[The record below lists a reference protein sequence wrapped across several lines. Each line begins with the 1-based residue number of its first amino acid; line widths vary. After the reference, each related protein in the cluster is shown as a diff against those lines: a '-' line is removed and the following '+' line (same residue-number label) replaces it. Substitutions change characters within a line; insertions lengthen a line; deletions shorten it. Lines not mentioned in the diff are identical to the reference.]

1 MPAEHRPA
9 PAAERKTAA
18 AAIAGLLLAGAA
30 VTPPASPAFAEPPA
44 QVAKPAATPLGVD
57 KAMAEARRSGRP
69 VEATAAGTP
78 TATVTARPDGT
89 VQLTQ
94 TAVPTRTRVGGQWK
108 NLDATLVRHP
118 DGSIAPA
125 VTTNPVRV
133 SPGGTGPLAEMT
145 SGDRALSVTAPLTL
159 PAPTLSGP
167 TATYAEVLPGVDLT
181 VTVTAEGG
189 FSHVFV
195 VKNRQAAADPRLAAL
210 DLTTT
215 AKGVDLAADT
225 AGNITG
231 RDRAGRTVLTA
242 PAPAMWD
249 STRRSTGE
257 PTQRLGSAS
266 STAAPGRDARTA
278 AIGVRVAPGKLRLTP
293 NRSLLSDSRTVYPV
307 YIDPTFTWTP
317 VGPKMSGWATI
328 SYQHQSTNYW
338 KDTPDL
344 IGRMQVGNSGSQ
356 RSNTLINFPVPHST
370 LAGATINSAT
380 FKITNTRSWSC
391 TAKTVNVYAPATTLS
406 SSNATWNYWE
416 GVGNGPLAASKSF
429 AHGYSGCNAAAVS
442 FNITNQIRADVTAQ
456 KSTRTLRMIAASEA
470 SDTQSWKEFDQT
482 TPTLTIEYNHRPNKP
497 TGLTTSP
504 KTACA
509 GGSTVGDAAVSLYAP
524 VSDRNGGTLGV
535 SFKLWRTADS
545 TETALITSNPNSLTY
560 SSGSTAVLVVPV
572 ATLRAAANGAST
584 DFSWKVQATD
594 FGATGDWSAPCKFTF
609 DPTRPGAPNIAEI
622 PDGTT
627 TIGESFTVDI
637 AKADGTDPSGYVY
650 QLNAGP
656 PQDVSAT
663 AGAATVSITPT
674 RFTNTLTITS
684 VSAGGNV
691 GDSRSVT
698 FNSNPAA
705 VAADGDLNGDA
716 APDLVAVGSTHGLP
730 PGLWLAPG
738 GTEQA
743 AVTGTNIGARGNGV
757 TGNNSP
763 SDFDGAQVITGHFTG
778 TGLQDV
784 LVYYP
789 ATGNGGVLRANGDGS
804 AIQAQLSGNQFS
816 ISGDLLAEEDG
827 SLPIELANAGN
838 IRGANTGFPE
848 LIGTSGNAT
857 TGYHL
862 TYYSSFYAA
871 GLYADP
877 LVISQPTPTGGTDWD
892 KWTITT
898 AQIAGGTAMY
908 LWNRTTGALYLWT
921 DLVFDGV
928 NQLTHTSYK
937 LHENWNV
944 GANLT
949 LRAADIDSDG
959 TPDLW
964 ALGAGGMSTAW
975 LAANLAAGTGTVTAQ
990 PAKTLVTSDHSW
1002 QLNDSDSGLVTT
1014 ASDTA
1019 GTLHATGNAGVK
1031 WNTGDAFDPDVVFDG
1046 TSGALTTSAPALNT
1060 NNDFSLS
1067 AWVKPTALG
1076 GTVLSQNG
1084 TNTAGFRLYTDASDK
1099 SWRFAMPR
1107 TDVTA
1112 PVWDIAI
1119 SAPNT
1124 ARLGVWTHVTVTF
1137 QKSVGT
1143 MWILLNDVRSAHGAH
1158 STTWSAGGGFRM
1170 GSHKTGTSSYGGW
1183 FAGEVANVQTW
1194 SRMLNFP
1201 KARNLPVEDFDGDG
1215 RSDILGF
1222 STSHAELWWTPN
1234 TTVPGQP
1241 SSRGGSKRISAGWT
1255 DITDPFV
1262 TDYDGDGKSD
1272 VVGRVGDELWTWSN
1286 ASSVGTPIVVAA
1298 DKLGT
1303 NWNSLPRIAPA
1314 DFDGDGRVDILGW
1327 SSNGNEL
1334 WWVPNTTPVGGMP
1347 QRGTSKKVSS
1357 GWGSISGQMIA
1368 DYNSD
1373 GKPDILGRGSDNIM
1387 YVALN
1392 ISTVGNP
1399 AVGSLIPLGT
1409 AWNTLPTTTTADFDG
1424 DGREDI
1430 VGFSISGDKF
1440 WWVPNTTPAGGTPTR
1455 GTSQEVA
1462 AGFATANDK
1471 RVIDYNGD
1479 GRPDVLA
1486 QIGDELWVWPNTST
1500 PGNPSV
1506 GPKESLGLAWN
1517 TIGDFLTE
1525 RRAF

>member
-1 MPAEHRPA
+1 
-9 PAAERKTAA
+9 
-18 AAIAGLLLAGAA
+18 
-30 VTPPASPAFAEPPA
+30 
-44 QVAKPAATPLGVD
+44 
-57 KAMAEARRSGRP
+57 MAEARRSGRP

-89 VQLTQ
+89 VELTQ
-94 TAVPTRTRVGGQWK
+94 TAAPTRTRVGGQWK
-108 NLDATLVRHP
+108 DLDATLVRHP

-125 VTTNPVRV
+125 VTTNQVRV
-133 SPGGTGPLAEMT
+133 SPGGAGPLAEMA

-195 VKNRQAAADPRLAAL
+195 VKNRRAAADPRLNAL
-210 DLTTT
+210 DLKTT
-215 AKGVDLAADT
+215 AKGVTLAADA

-231 RDRAGRTVLTA
+231 RDRAGRAVLTA

-249 STRRSTGE
+249 STRRAAGE
-257 PTQRLGSAS
+257 PAQRLGSAS

-278 AIGVRVAPGKLRLTP
+278 AIGVRVTPGKLRLTP
-293 NRSLLSDSRTVYPV
+293 DPSLLADSRTAYPV

-328 SYQHQSTNYW
+328 SYQHQSTNFW

-380 FKITNTRSWSC
+380 FKITNTRSWNC
-391 TAKTVNVYAPATTLS
+391 TDRTVNVYAPATTLS

-416 GVGNGPLAASKSF
+416 GVSNGPLAASKSF

-442 FNITNQIRADVTAQ
+442 FDITNQIKADVTAQ
-456 KSTRTLRMIAASEA
+456 KSTRTLRMIAANEA

-482 TPTLTIEYNHRPNKP
+482 TPTLTIEYNHKPNKP

-509 GGSTVGDAAVSLYAP
+509 GGSTVGDASVSLYAP

-545 TETALITSNPNSLTY
+545 TETALLTSNPNSLTY

-584 DFSWKVQATD
+584 GFSWKVQATD
-594 FGATGDWSAPCKFTF
+594 FGAAGDWSAPCKFTF

-622 PDGTT
+622 PDNTT
-627 TIGESFTVDI
+627 TIGESFTVEI

-663 AGAATVSITPT
+663 AGAATVSITPR
-674 RFTNTLTITS
+674 RFTNTLTVTS

-716 APDLVAVGSTHGLP
+716 APDLVAVGATHGLP

-738 GTEQA
+738 GTEHL
-743 AVTGTNIGARGNGV
+743 AVAGTNIGAYGNGV

-763 SDFDGAQVITGHFTG
+763 TDFDGAQVITGHFTG
-778 TGLQDV
+778 TGLQDA

-804 AIQAQLSGNQFS
+804 VIQAQLSGNQFS
-816 ISGDLLAEEDG
+816 ISGDLLAEGDG
-827 SLPIELANAGN
+827 SLPLQLANAGN

-848 LIGTSGNAT
+848 LIGTSGNVES
-857 TGYHL
+857 GYHL
-862 TYYSSFYAA
+862 TYYSNFYAT
-871 GLYADP
+871 GLYANP

-898 AQIAGGTAMY
+898 TQVAGGTAMY

-921 DLVFDGV
+921 DLAFDGV

-937 LHENWNV
+937 LHETWNV
-944 GANLT
+944 GADLT

-964 ALGAGGMSTAW
+964 ALGSGGVSTAW
-975 LAANLAAGTGTVTAQ
+975 LATDLAAGTGTVTAQ
-990 PAKTLVTSDHSW
+990 PAKTLVTSNHSW
-1002 QLNDSDSGLVTT
+1002 QLNDGTDGPVTT
-1014 ASDTA
+1014 AKDSA
-1019 GTLHATGNAGVK
+1019 GTLDATGATGVT
-1031 WNTGDAFDPDVVFDG
+1031 WSTGDTFDPDAVFNRPPATTG
-1046 TSGALTTSAPALNT
+1046 TLTASSAVNT
-1060 NNDFSLS
+1060 NADFTVS

-1076 GTVLSQNG
+1076 GTVLSQSG
-1084 TNTAGFRLYTDASDK
+1084 TNTARFRLWTNAGDA
-1099 SWRFAMPR
+1099 SWRFTMAR
-1107 TDVTA
+1107 TDVASPALDTA
-1112 PVWDIAI
+1112 L
-1119 SAPNT
+1119 SAPGT
-1124 ARLGVWTHVTVTF
+1124 ARVGVWTHVMASWNKAT
-1137 QKSVGT
+1137 
-1143 MWILLNDVRSAHGAH
+1143 GAMTLYVSGINAGRATH
-1158 STTWSAGGGFRM
+1158 SSGWNATGLFRM
-1170 GSHKTGTSSYGGW
+1170 GSHRSSSTAHGGY
-1183 FAGEVANVQTW
+1183 FSGELAHVQTW
-1194 SRMLNFP
+1194 SRIWTVEVDTRSSGEVTAVKSTTGAVLAYRRGADGWIWGSQQSSAGGTFGPWMRIGDRSGFIGSPTALKGANGTIVLY
-1201 KARNLPVEDFDGDG
+1201 ARGIDNQVYG
-1215 RSDILGF
+1215 I
-1222 STSHAELWWTPN
+1222 
-1234 TTVPGQP
+1234 GQP
-1241 SSRGGSKRISAGWT
+1241 S
-1255 DITDPFV
+1255 
-1262 TDYDGDGKSD
+1262 
-1272 VVGRVGDELWTWSN
+1272 VGAAFTTWR
-1286 ASSVGTPIVVAA
+1286 AI
-1298 DKLGT
+1298 
-1303 NWNSLPRIAPA
+1303 
-1314 DFDGDGRVDILGW
+1314 
-1327 SSNGNEL
+1327 
-1334 WWVPNTTPVGGMP
+1334 
-1347 QRGTSKKVSS
+1347 GTS
-1357 GWGSISGQMIA
+1357 
-1368 DYNSD
+1368 
-1373 GKPDILGRGSDNIM
+1373 P
-1387 YVALN
+1387 
-1392 ISTVGNP
+1392 P
-1399 AVGSLIPLGT
+1399 
-1409 AWNTLPTTTTADFDG
+1409 
-1424 DGREDI
+1424 
-1430 VGFSISGDKF
+1430 
-1440 WWVPNTTPAGGTPTR
+1440 
-1455 GTSQEVA
+1455 A
-1462 AGFATANDK
+1462 AGFASDPSA
-1471 RVIDYNGD
+1471 
-1479 GRPDVLA
+1479 VL
-1486 QIGDELWVWPNTST
+1486 TS
-1500 PGNPSV
+1500 
-1506 GPKESLGLAWN
+1506 AN
-1517 TIGDFLTE
+1517 TIGLYTRAADGWIWGTAQTAVGSSFGPWVRIGTGGAGITGRPTVIKAANGAVVIYARAGNGKIRGVNQSSAGAAFGAWVTFGTGEPTGGFAGNPAALLGANGTLVLYVVGTDGKLYGAGQPSAGAPFGTWAAMGTGQPTFVGDPAVLLTSNDKIVLYGRGTDGKIWGTQQATVGGGFGTWNIMSSGQPAE
-1525 RRAF
+1525 GFDSDPTALLNGNNAITLLGRSTEGRIYKTDQPSPGAGLVPWTEIP